1 MRFMSFAS
9 SCLIVLTLTGCAL
22 PFRSSNLIRNCPDRS
37 EWCPEIQ
44 STARSA
50 WLYAQLSENAY
61 HDSGTFVLPESVRR
75 DTLVSLDGSGF
86 AAAVYSIL
94 SASGREQVVIAYRGT
109 QFTSWK
115 DWSRGN
121 IGMLQNR
128 QALAFYDSVRA
139 RVGDSVP
146 IAVTGHSLGGAMAT
160 SVSLRRAG
168 VPTYVFNT
176 SSHFTRGTI
185 EDSPRV
191 SVASYGEILKGVR
204 FVLRN
209 TDQVHTVIPCV
220 EGNVVERHSQ
230 RALATCLTQI
240 AALTDDAAARS
251 LARNGLFSRPR
262 P

>member
-1 MRFMSFAS
+1 M
-9 SCLIVLTLTGCAL
+9 
-22 PFRSSNLIRNCPDRS
+22 PDS
-37 EWCPEIQ
+37 I
-44 STARSA
+44 
-50 WLYAQLSENAY
+50 
-61 HDSGTFVLPESVRR
+61 RR
-75 DTLVSLDGSGF
+75 DTVVSLDGSGF
-86 AAAVYSIL
+86 SASVYSLL
-94 SASGREQVVIAYRGT
+94 SGAARQQVVIAYRGT

-115 DWSRGN
+115 DWTRGN

-128 QALAFYDSVRA
+128 QALAFYDSVRTRIPA
-139 RVGDSVP
+139 TVP
-146 IAVTGHSLGGAMAT
+146 ITVTGHSLGGAMAT

-209 TDQVHTVIPCV
+209 TDQIHTVVPCT
-220 EGNVVERHSQ
+220 EGNIVARHSQ

-240 AALTDDAAARS
+240 AALTDSGAAQS
-251 LARNGLFSRPR
+251 LRRNGLFSRPT